1 MSEITEVK
9 VVEGQDESTTSSDTK
24 VTVSISEP
32 KEEVW
37 TIDMLNS
44 RISECEVHKQNAL
57 NNYNSQ
63 IGSLDEMIAKYQA
76 IIAEVEKVLISK

>member
-9 VVEGQDESTTSSDTK
+9 VVEGQDESTASSDTK

-37 TIDMLNS
+37 TIDTLKAV
-44 RISECEVHKQNAL
+44 ISEYEIYKQNAL
-57 NNYNSQ
+57 INYNNQIAIFDSQ
-63 IGSLDEMIAKYQA
+63 IAKYVSILSEA
-76 IIAEVEKVLISK
+76 EKIIINP